1 MLLRAK
7 QGSIMSFRNK
17 IITTTMLIAVLS
29 PFSTFAATEMD
40 NVKSDLKNASAK
52 VATAA
57 EDLAITTKVKALLA
71 VEADVRSLK
80 IHVTTTN
87 YVVYLEGTV
96 DTRLQETRIVELA
109 QSVKGVKDVNGSKV
123 TVTNSNNFFQDAF
136 ITAKAKGKIMQLA
149 NEDKIA
155 KGYDLHV
162 ETINGEVHIFG
173 KVTDHNDIAI
183 VEKSVSDIT
192 DVKSV
197 NTNIDVVKK

>member
-1 MLLRAK
+1 MN
-7 QGSIMSFRNK
+7 FRNK

-29 PFSTFAATEMD
+29 PYSAFAASEMD
-40 NVKSDLKNASAK
+40 NVKSDLKNVGSKVASA
-52 VATAA
+52 AD
-57 EDLAITTKVKALLA
+57 DLAITAKIKALLA

-87 YVVYLEGTV
+87 YVVYLEGTI

-109 QSVKGVKDVNGSKV
+109 QSVKGVKDVNGSKLS
-123 TVTNSNNFFQDAF
+123 VTNSNNFFQDAF
-136 ITAKAKGKIMQLA
+136 ITAKVKGKIMQLY

-162 ETINGEVHIFG
+162 ETTNGAVHIFG
-173 KVTDHNDIAI
+173 KVTDRNDIAI
-183 VEKSVSDIT
+183 VEKSVGDIA

-197 NTNIDVVKK
+197 NTNIDVVKP